1 MVNKTDMALAL
12 KREESMQKEKKKTKI
27 YATLLYKRTLF

>member
-12 KREESMQKEKKKTKI
+12 KREESMPKKKKKTKI
-27 YATLLYKRTLF
+27 YTTLLYKLTLF